1 MRLALD
7 VAVRAVAFVVLWL
20 AWPDSPTTGLGA
32 AWLLFATISL
42 VGLLW
47 GVVDGLLWK
56 GPLTTPILRW
66 VLAGPAVA
74 LLVRTDRDA
83 VLRARPA
90 GGSRRGPR
98 VGSAGA
104 APLALA
110 RLRPSSPAR
119 GVELRYLISEITSC
133 A

>member
-47 GVVDGLLWK
+47 GVVDGLLAR
-56 GPLTTPILRW
+56 GSLTTPILRW
-66 VLAGPAVA
+66 ALAAPAIA
-74 LLVRTDRDA
+74 LLVPLLGGVSGAAWPDSIDVVRWVFALTA
-83 VLRARPA
+83 MLYFMLVLPA
-90 GGSRRGPR
+90 GLGVALGSGVQGLHRWASRG
-98 VGSAGA
+98 
-104 APLALA
+104 
-110 RLRPSSPAR
+110 
-119 GVELRYLISEITSC
+119 
-133 A
+133 

>member
-47 GVVDGLLWK
+47 GVVDGLLAR
-56 GPLTTPILRW
+56 GSLTTPILRW
-66 VLAGPAVA
+66 ALAAPAIA
-74 LLVRTDRDA
+74 LLVPLLGGVSGAAWPASIDVVRWVFALTA
-83 VLRARPA
+83 MLYFMLVLPA
-90 GGSRRGPR
+90 GLGVALGSGVQGLHRWPSRG
-98 VGSAGA
+98 
-104 APLALA
+104 
-110 RLRPSSPAR
+110 
-119 GVELRYLISEITSC
+119 
-133 A
+133 